1 VTSADKPPKAH
12 VVELEGWRGTAIIF
26 LLVGHFG
33 PLLLFPF
40 GRLGVEFFFVLSG
53 RLMAQLLF
61 IDRMNL
67 RDFYVRRFS
76 RVFPA
81 LWFFAAMAFAAGALG
96 WLKVSTVDLL
106 RAVTF
111 TINYAET
118 SSDLGHIW
126 SLCVEEHSYV
136 VLSLI
141 ALLARRRSV
150 DPVMIL
156 VALSLFCVIN
166 GAFQTKLLHLDYYAV
181 YWRTDTRAASILISA
196 AVFLAIREK
205 RFQVNASVAAL
216 LVLIGIALNLSY
228 KVPDPVKYSL
238 GSLLLSLGVAKAEAF
253 PSLIRQVLSS
263 RLLAVA
269 GALSFSLYLW
279 QQPFAFKDGSQA
291 IYLLMAVACAIAS
304 YFIMEKPARRYLNGR
319 FSQAEKGSRLPSPA
333 T

>member
-12 VVELEGWRGTAIIF
+12 VAELEGWRGTAIIF

-33 PLLLFPF
+33 PFLLFPF

-67 RDFYVRRFS
+67 RDFYIRRFS

-81 LWFFAAMAFAAGALG
+81 MWLFVVAAFAAGAVG
-96 WLKVSTVDLL
+96 WLKVDFVDLL

-111 TINYAET
+111 TINYTKT

-126 SLCVEEHSYV
+126 SLCVEEHSYLA
-136 VLSLI
+136 LSLI
-141 ALLARRRSV
+141 ALLARRKPSL

-156 VALSLFCVIN
+156 TFLSLFCIIN
-166 GAFQTKLLHLDYYAV
+166 GAIQTRVLHHDYYSV

-196 AVFLAIREK
+196 AVFLAVREK
-205 RFQVNASVAAL
+205 RLSVSPSLAAAM
-216 LVLIGIALNLSY
+216 VFVGIFLNLFY
-228 KVPDPVKYSL
+228 KVPDPIKYSL
-238 GSLLLSLGVAKAEAF
+238 GSFCLSLGVARAEAF
-253 PSLIRQVLSS
+253 PALLRQVLSS
-263 RLLAVA
+263 RLLAAA

-291 IYLLMAVACAIAS
+291 LYLLMAVACAAAS
-304 YFIMEKPARRYLNGR
+304 YFVIENPARRYLNGR
-319 FSQAEKGSRLPSPA
+319 FSPGDKKL
-333 T
+333 